1 MPETENSIQ
10 ESQCLRTHTWYAV
23 NSFARRS
30 ACLRLRLSLRVRSH
44 KTQPGSRSESNSDA
58 SSLPTASSR
67 TRRIVDAFG
76 HVSVR
81 DPENARRYVMARS
94 RSPELVEYADLIRFE
109 QDGRSIDPGNRTP
122 YGERMI
128 HGAIYETRN
137 DVNAV
142 VHNHA
147 YPLLPFGI
155 TGRAL
160 EPMVHAA
167 SVIGSEVPVW
177 DIAARFNETDMLVR
191 SMEQGRDLAA
201 TLGSNSCVLMR
212 GHGAVVAAN
221 SLKEAVMTAIY
232 LRVNAEVQLQ
242 AMAIGTPRGLSDRE
256 VELSR
261 ATQFSPLALDRA
273 WEYFCVR
280 AGVDPI

>member
-1 MPETENSIQ
+1 MSSNA
-10 ESQCLRTHTWYAV
+10 HV
-23 NSFARRS
+23 ARREFVR
-30 ACLRLRLSLRVRSH
+30 AALGMLAVAPFAGRAFAQDPAGLAERIEFRRLVAA
-44 KTQPGSRSESNSDA
+44 N
-58 SSLPTASSR
+58 
-67 TRRIVDAFG
+67 RILANEEVVDAFG

-81 DPENARRYVMARS
+81 DPENATRYVMARS

-109 QDGRSIDPGNRTP
+109 QDGRSLDPGNRVP

-128 HGAIYETRN
+128 HGAIYEARS

-155 TGRAL
+155 TGTAL

-167 SVIGSEVPVW
+167 SVIGSEVPIW
-177 DIAARFNETDMLVR
+177 DIATRFHETDMLVR

-201 TLGSNSCVLMR
+201 TLGRNTCVLMR
-212 GHGAVVAAN
+212 GHGAAVAAN
-221 SLKEAVMTAIY
+221 SLREAVMIAIY
-232 LRVNAEVQLQ
+232 LKIDAEVQLQ

-261 ATQFSPLALDRA
+261 AAQFSPLALDRA

>member
-1 MPETENSIQ
+1 MSSNAHVVRREFV
-10 ESQCLRTHTWYAV
+10 RTVLGMLTAAP
-23 NSFARRS
+23 FAARAFAQDAAGLEERIEFRRLV
-30 ACLRLRLSLRVRSH
+30 AA
-44 KTQPGSRSESNSDA
+44 N
-58 SSLPTASSR
+58 
-67 TRRIVDAFG
+67 RILAHEEVVDAFG

-81 DPENARRYVMARS
+81 DPENTRRYVMARS

-109 QDGRSIDPGNRTP
+109 QDGRSLDPENRRP

-128 HGAIYETRN
+128 HGAVYEARG

-160 EPMVHAA
+160 EPVVHTA
-167 SVIGSEVPVW
+167 SVIGTEVPIW
-177 DIAARFNETDMLVR
+177 DIAARFDDTDMLVR

-201 TLGSNSCVLMR
+201 TLGGNSCVLMR
-212 GHGAVVAAN
+212 GHGAVVAAG
-221 SLKEAVMTAIY
+221 SLKQAVMITIY
-232 LRVNAEVQLQ
+232 LKLNAEVQLQ
-242 AMAIGTPRGLSDRE
+242 AMAIGTPQGLSDRE

-261 ATQFSPLALDRA
+261 AMQFSPLALDRA
-273 WEYFCVR
+273 WEYFCAR

>member
-1 MPETENSIQ
+1 MSSNAP
-10 ESQCLRTHTWYAV
+10 V
-23 NSFARRS
+23 ARREFVLT
-30 ACLRLRLSLRVRSH
+30 ALGALAAMPFATRTLAQDGGPLTERVEFKRLIAANRILAR
-44 KTQPGSRSESNSDA
+44 ED
-58 SSLPTASSR
+58 
-67 TRRIVDAFG
+67 IVDAFG

-81 DPENARRYVMARS
+81 DPDNSRRYVMARS
-94 RSPELVEYADLIRFE
+94 RSPELVEHTDLIRFE
-109 QDGRSIDPGNRTP
+109 QDGRSLDPGGRLP

-128 HGAIYETRN
+128 HGAIYEARS

-167 SVIGSEVPVW
+167 SVIGTEVPIW

-191 SMEQGRDLAA
+191 TMEQGRDLAA
-201 TLGSNSCVLMR
+201 TLGGHSCALMR
-212 GHGAVVAAN
+212 GHGAVVAAA
-221 SLKEAVMTAIY
+221 SLKQAVMIAIY
-232 LRVNAEVQLQ
+232 LKVNAEVQLQ
-242 AMAIGTPRGLSDRE
+242 AVALGPARGLSERE

-273 WEYFCVR
+273 WEYFCAR
-280 AGVDPI
+280 AGVEPV

>member
-1 MPETENSIQ
+1 MSSNT
-10 ESQCLRTHTWYAV
+10 YV
-23 NSFARRS
+23 ARREFVRT
-30 ACLRLRLSLRVRSH
+30 ALGMLAVAPFAARAFAQDTVALTERVEFTRLVAA
-44 KTQPGSRSESNSDA
+44 N
-58 SSLPTASSR
+58 
-67 TRRIVDAFG
+67 RILAFEEVVDAFG

-81 DPENARRYVMARS
+81 DPENANRYVMARS
-94 RSPELVEYADLIRFE
+94 RSPELVEFADLIRFE
-109 QDGRSIDPGNRTP
+109 QDGRSLDPDGRRP

-128 HGAIYETRN
+128 HGAIYETRS

-155 TGRAL
+155 TGTPL

-167 SVIGSEVPVW
+167 SVIGPEVPVW

-201 TLGSNSCVLMR
+201 TLAGNSCLLMR
-212 GHGAVVAAN
+212 GHGAVIAAN
-221 SLKEAVMTAIY
+221 SLKEAVMIAIY
-232 LRVNAEVQLQ
+232 LKINAEVQMQ
-242 AMAIGTPRGLSDRE
+242 AMAIGTPRGLSDAE

-273 WEYFCVR
+273 WEYFAVR
-280 AGVDPI
+280 AGVDPS

>member
-1 MPETENSIQ
+1 
-10 ESQCLRTHTWYAV
+10 
-23 NSFARRS
+23 
-30 ACLRLRLSLRVRSH
+30 
-44 KTQPGSRSESNSDA
+44 
-58 SSLPTASSR
+58 
-67 TRRIVDAFG
+67 
-76 HVSVR
+76 
-81 DPENARRYVMARS
+81 MARS

-221 SLKEAVMTAIY
+221 SLKEAVMIAIY
-232 LRVNAEVQLQ
+232 LKVNAEVQLQ

-280 AGVDPI
+280 AGVDPV